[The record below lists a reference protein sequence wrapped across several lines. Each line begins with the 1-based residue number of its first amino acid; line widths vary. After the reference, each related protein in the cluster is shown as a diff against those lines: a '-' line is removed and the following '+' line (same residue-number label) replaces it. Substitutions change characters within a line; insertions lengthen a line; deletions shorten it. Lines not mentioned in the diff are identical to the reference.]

1 MTAVGNDRAA
11 LPGNAMTEAEL
22 QREVRA
28 MARELR
34 LETVH
39 LTKQAARGNPPGW
52 PDLIILGPRGI
63 LFRELKSDLGRVSR
77 EQSAMGAKLLCVG
90 GNWDIWRPDSLTS
103 GRIRKELAEIALSRL
118 ADRMISQ

>member
-1 MTAVGNDRAA
+1 MTANNERAA

-28 MARELR
+28 MAKELR

-39 LTKQAARGNPPGW
+39 VPRRAMLGNPPGW
-52 PDLIILGPRGI
+52 PDLIILGPHGI

-77 EQSAMGAKLLCVG
+77 AQSAMGARLLRVG
-90 GNWDIWRPDSLTS
+90 GSWDVWRPDSLAS
-103 GRIRKELAEIALSRL
+103 GRIRKELTEIALAEGRYL
-118 ADRMISQ
+118 RQH